1 MKQKEKKNNQ
11 EAYIATLE
19 EENKSLRQ
27 ENLSLKRQ
35 LGGYKGIVERTK
47 RGLEHSL
54 GKAIDYGKEADE
66 IIESKIAAIDERDK
80 EIEQLRNSLGD
91 LQRKFDKVARLAD
104 DFRME
109 RDDIRERYD
118 HYVNL
123 PWYRRVLHDK

>member
-11 EAYIATLE
+11 EAYIAELE

-27 ENLSLKRQ
+27 ENLSLKRR

-66 IIESKIAAIDERDK
+66 IIESKIAIIDERDK
-80 EIEQLRNSLGD
+80 EIAQLKNSLVD
-91 LQRKFDKVARLAD
+91 VEKKFEKMSRLVEDA
-104 DFRME
+104 RME

-123 PWYRRVLHDK
+123 PWYKRILHDK